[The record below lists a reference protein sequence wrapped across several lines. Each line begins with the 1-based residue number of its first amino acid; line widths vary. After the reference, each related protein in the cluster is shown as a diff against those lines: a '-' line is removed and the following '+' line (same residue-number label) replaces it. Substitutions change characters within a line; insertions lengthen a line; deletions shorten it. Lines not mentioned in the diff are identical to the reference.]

1 MTTLITGCGRLVART
16 HIVVE
21 ASTRRRTPLQRER
34 IQNTVTVQRELTGGI
49 GWGLTSG
56 VRPAR
61 LGRRVVATAI
71 GRADD

>member
-1 MTTLITGCGRLVART
+1 MTTLNTGCGRLVART
-16 HIVVE
+16 RIVVE

-34 IQNTVTVQRELTGGI
+34 IQNTVTVQRELTGDI

-56 VRPAR
+56 VRPAC